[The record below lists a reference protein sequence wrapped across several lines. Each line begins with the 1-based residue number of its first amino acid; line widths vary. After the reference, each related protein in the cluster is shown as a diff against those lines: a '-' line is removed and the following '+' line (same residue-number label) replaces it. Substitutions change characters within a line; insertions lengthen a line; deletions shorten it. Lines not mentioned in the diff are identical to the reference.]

1 MNTPASTVSRWEVRD
16 RVALLT
22 IDNPPVNALSQ
33 AVRIALFDAIA
44 AISADESVD
53 ALVIACAGRTFIA
66 GADLREFGKPATEP
80 FLTQVVDA
88 IEASAKPVV
97 AAIHGSAL
105 GGGLEVAMACHYR
118 IAAPKAQFGLP
129 EVKLGLMP
137 GARGTQHLPRLIGA
151 DEALPMI
158 AFGNSI
164 GADKALSL
172 GLIDRIAGED
182 LVADAIAFARSIAD
196 KPVPRR
202 RDRNAALTS
211 PTLFEDFP
219 AANARKFRGLDAPP
233 AIVEAVRA
241 AVELPFEE
249 GAKRERE
256 VFLKLREGPQTLALR
271 HLFFAEREA
280 AKVPGLDG
288 VDARPIATVGVIGA
302 GTMGTGIAINFLI
315 AGLPVTL
322 MEANP
327 EALERG
333 AATIA
338 KTLADNAK
346 SGRMT
351 QAAADTAQALLSRT
365 LIIDD
370 LGSVDLVIEAA
381 FETMEV
387 KTAIFSA
394 LGKVAKP
401 NAILATNTSYL
412 DVDAIAAAS
421 GRPADVIG
429 LHFFSPANIMKLLEI
444 VRGRATAD
452 DVLATGL
459 ALAKRIRKT
468 PVVSGNAYGFIGNRL
483 LAVRRREAEAMLAE
497 GVSPYAIDAAIEA
510 FGFPM
515 GPFRIGDLAGL
526 DLGWSAETSTGATIR
541 ERLCEAGRRGQK
553 TGAGFYDYDEKR
565 RPSPSPQAIEIV
577 ERFAAEKGATQREVT
592 ADAIVQRLLWPMVAE
607 GALIL
612 REGIAQRLSDI
623 DVVWTT
629 GYGWP
634 AWTGG
639 PMHYGKT
646 IGFRTIA
653 DALESMGDYPTD
665 ALRELADEKP

>member
-1 MNTPASTVSRWEVRD
+1 M
-16 RVALLT
+16 
-22 IDNPPVNALSQ
+22 
-33 AVRIALFDAIA
+33 
-44 AISADESVD
+44 
-53 ALVIACAGRTFIA
+53 
-66 GADLREFGKPATEP
+66 
-80 FLTQVVDA
+80 
-88 IEASAKPVV
+88 
-97 AAIHGSAL
+97 
-105 GGGLEVAMACHYR
+105 
-118 IAAPKAQFGLP
+118 
-129 EVKLGLMP
+129 
-137 GARGTQHLPRLIGA
+137 
-151 DEALPMI
+151 
-158 AFGNSI
+158 
-164 GADKALSL
+164 
-172 GLIDRIAGED
+172 
-182 LVADAIAFARSIAD
+182 
-196 KPVPRR
+196 
-202 RDRNAALTS
+202 
-211 PTLFEDFP
+211 
-219 AANARKFRGLDAPP
+219 
-233 AIVEAVRA
+233 
-241 AVELPFEE
+241 
-249 GAKRERE
+249 
-256 VFLKLREGPQTLALR
+256 ALR